1 MATSVRNHLIT
12 ALMAVPNKL
21 SQLAAFAVSHL
32 DYVHPQ
38 NVT

>member
-1 MATSVRNHLIT
+1 MATPVRNHLIT
-12 ALMAVPNKL
+12 ALMVVSNKL
-21 SQLAAFAVSHL
+21 SQLVAFAGSHL